1 MTARAAGIQSRVRGK
16 PIRAPCALADHPKVV
31 VDAVAVTADGVPT
44 NRRPPLDERRRSG
57 AGTRCGVHEQVG
69 DMARGRRDGGS

>member
-1 MTARAAGIQSRVRGK
+1 MAARAAGIQSWVGGK
-16 PIRAPCALADHPKVV
+16 PIRTPRALADHSKVV

-44 NRRPPLDERRRSG
+44 NRRPPLDERRRGG
-57 AGTRCGVHEQVG
+57 ASTRCGVHEQVG